1 MLFHQTNLFFF
12 SSFLICILTNSVIF
26 VHHSLSFLF
35 CDNPLPNQLLAVH
48 LEDVGVFLDDGVHD
62 GLGEHGLVN
71 LVVTESSVANQVND
85 HVSLKE
91 MSRLSHRTRQC

>member
-1 MLFHQTNLFFF
+1 MLVILFHPTYLFFF

-26 VHHSLSFLF
+26 VHHSLRLLF
-35 CDNPLPNQLLAVH
+35 CDNPLANQLLAVH

-71 LVVTESSVANQVND
+71 LIVTKSSVANQIND

-91 MSRLSHRTRQC
+91 MSRLSHTG